1 MQVNQ
6 QVSGSYMGNAFS
18 GVITG
23 KRSITVKTDGCCE
36 FMVQLA
42 APMTIFGTE
51 RDSIC
56 VHAKFDGTPSS
67 YSKFD
72 SWMVAA

>member
-6 QVSGSYMGNAFS
+6 QVSGVYMGIPFS
-18 GVITG
+18 GVVTE

-42 APMTIFGTE
+42 APMTIFGLE
-51 RDSIC
+51 RDGLC